1 MILGDSIVP
10 EILSFCRLSGLSPFL
25 GDTDGET
32 FSNVSSCE
40 WDFDDECFDEVSKE
54 SKDFIEN
61 LLIPNPRFV
70 TFSTTVFL
78 SKLTLSWDKQFSF
91 VEINVALML
100 RY

>member
-1 MILGDSIVP
+1 MFLFWKIRSYR
-10 EILSFCRLSGLSPFL
+10 EFYRHRLSGLSPFL
-25 GDTDGET
+25 GDTDSET

-70 TFSTTVFL
+70 AFSTTVFPFRLAL
-78 SKLTLSWDKQFSF
+78 SFDKQLVS
-91 VEINVALML
+91 
-100 RY
+100 